1 MGWLTAITSV
11 VMAIFKAIFG
21 TDKPVKKTVVHPK
34 PELETDDGKTDEE
47 RLKDLGL

>member
-1 MGWLTAITSV
+1 MGWLTAITNV

-34 PELETDDGKTDEE
+34 PDLEVDDGKTDEE
-47 RLKDLGL
+47 RLDDFGL